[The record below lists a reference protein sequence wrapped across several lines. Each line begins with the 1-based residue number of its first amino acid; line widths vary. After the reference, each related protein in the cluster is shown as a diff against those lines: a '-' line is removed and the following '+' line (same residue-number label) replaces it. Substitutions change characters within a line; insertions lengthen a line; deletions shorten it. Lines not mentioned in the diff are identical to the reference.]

1 MYSSLELKY
10 GGDKMSVGNYY
21 SLCHRYRGRAVEIS
35 TLDGRIHRGI
45 IGDVDNNS
53 VYLQPLSRTRNL
65 GGFSYGWY
73 GYPGFG
79 AGIALGSIA
88 TLALL
93 PLFFI

>member
-1 MYSSLELKY
+1 
-10 GGDKMSVGNYY
+10 MSVGDYH
-21 SLCHRYRGRAVEIS
+21 SLCHRYRGRAVEIC
-35 TLDGRIHRGI
+35 THEGRIHRGI
-45 IGDVDNNS
+45 IGDVDQNF

-79 AGIALGSIA
+79 AGIALGAIA

-93 PLFFI
+93 PLVFI

>member
-1 MYSSLELKY
+1 MAF
-10 GGDKMSVGNYY
+10 GHYY
-21 SLCHRYRGRAVEIS
+21 SLCQRYRGRAVEIITHEGS
-35 TLDGRIHRGI
+35 VHRGI
-45 IGDVDNNS
+45 IGDVDNS
-53 VYLQPLSRTRNL
+53 RVYLQPLNRTRDL

-73 GYPGFG
+73 GGYPGFG